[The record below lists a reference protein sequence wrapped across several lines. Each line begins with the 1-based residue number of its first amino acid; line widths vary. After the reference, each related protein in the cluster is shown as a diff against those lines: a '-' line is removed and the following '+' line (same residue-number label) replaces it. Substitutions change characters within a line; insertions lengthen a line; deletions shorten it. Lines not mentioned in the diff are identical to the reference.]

1 MTYEKAIKRLEEIAL
16 QMESGKLTLDES
28 IKYYEE
34 SVKLTEFCYSKLEA
48 FKQRI
53 YEVTSSG
60 LILNRDSTTT
70 AHISTKNLPLT
81 LQRTAQKF
89 AIR

>member
-1 MTYEKAIKRLEEIAL
+1 MSQEKEMTYEQAIKRLEEIASL
-16 QMESGKLTLDES
+16 MESGKLSLDDS
-28 IKYYEE
+28 VKFYDE

-60 LILNRDSTTT
+60 EKEL
-70 AHISTKNLPLT
+70 
-81 LQRTAQKF
+81 AQND
-89 AIR
+89 

>member
-1 MTYEKAIKRLEEIAL
+1 MSQEKEMTYEKAIKRLEEIAL

-34 SVKLTEFCYSKLEA
+34 SVKLTEFCYSKLES

-60 LILNRDSTTT
+60 E
-70 AHISTKNLPLT
+70 KEF
-81 LQRTAQKF
+81 AQND
-89 AIR
+89 

>member
-1 MTYEKAIKRLEEIAL
+1 MSQEKEMTYEQAVKRLEEIASL
-16 QMESGKLTLDES
+16 MESGKLSLDDS
-28 IKYYEE
+28 VKFYDE

-60 LILNRDSTTT
+60 EKEL
-70 AHISTKNLPLT
+70 
-81 LQRTAQKF
+81 AQND
-89 AIR
+89 

>member
-1 MTYEKAIKRLEEIAL
+1 MSQEKEMTYEQAIKRLEEIASL
-16 QMESGKLTLDES
+16 MESGKLSLDDS
-28 IKYYEE
+28 VKFYDE

-60 LILNRDSTTT
+60 EKE
-70 AHISTKNLPLT
+70 H
-81 LQRTAQKF
+81 AQND
-89 AIR
+89 

>member
-1 MTYEKAIKRLEEIAL
+1 MSQEKEMIYEKAIKRLEEIAL

-60 LILNRDSTTT
+60 E
-70 AHISTKNLPLT
+70 KEF
-81 LQRTAQKF
+81 AQND
-89 AIR
+89 